1 MRYAV
6 VHWFPWLS
14 DALLYFDKASMLG
27 RSSIKQALVHLAIE
41 FKCNLRHLEARI
53 FDVRNHRTK
62 LDLDG
67 QARTF
72 VVQMWNSQCMGV
84 LGLTVHAIRELHEL
98 VVSVQRI
105 GLEED
110 NVRTISDRDI
120 HKELSLLR
128 RAHVDLDSMQLGFLQ
143 ESGIRDHLQ
152 FFVLVA
158 QLSIWSL

>member
-1 MRYAV
+1 
-6 VHWFPWLS
+6 
-14 DALLYFDKASMLG
+14 
-27 RSSIKQALVHLAIE
+27 
-41 FKCNLRHLEARI
+41 
-53 FDVRNHRTK
+53 
-62 LDLDG
+62 
-67 QARTF
+67 
-72 VVQMWNSQCMGV
+72 
-84 LGLTVHAIRELHEL
+84 L

-110 NVRTISDRDI
+110 NVRTISDQDI